1 MNTKDVAKF
10 VEKTRI
16 QSLPSGV
23 ASIGRQKILDTL
35 GVMFAGLDTR
45 AAKIARHFVEAKGG
59 TDETTLFGSDIKVPS
74 SESAFAHTIAATD
87 LDYDDGHWWGVHP
100 AAAIIPALL
109 SVAEMANSTGA
120 EFLEAVVA
128 AYEVHLRSG
137 DIFSPPPKLFLQHCS
152 GTCGAYGVAAGA
164 AKLLR
169 LSNAQIINA
178 IGIAGAHA
186 PIAPLW
192 GLAEAGPM
200 TKECM
205 GWGAKTGV
213 EAALLARLGF
223 TGPPVIFDDENNDRS
238 ALKTLGATYEI
249 MNSYFKPYAA
259 CRMAHVP
266 IDIVLDI
273 MKGHSLAP
281 DDILKITV
289 ETRKWASSLKNSR
302 PVSVEQAIYSIP
314 FSVGAAVADGEV
326 GPKQIREDRLND
338 PKILKQVDKVEL
350 VYNPELDE
358 GYQERWKAAVQI
370 DTQPESY
377 RVQRPFAKG
386 DLQNPF
392 TEEALKAKFLG
403 AASGLLG
410 NKGAEEIMNA
420 ILEIEAL
427 SQIGQLMTLIK
438 SSIQEN
444 RA

>member
-1 MNTKDVAKF
+1 MDTKDVAKF
-10 VEKTRI
+10 IEKTGI

-23 ASIGRQKILDTL
+23 ASIGKLKILDTL
-35 GVMFAGLDTR
+35 GVMLAGLNTR
-45 AAKIARHFVEAKGG
+45 AAKTARSLVEAKGG
-59 TDETTLFGSDIKVPS
+59 TEETTLFGSDAKVPA
-74 SESAFAHTIAATD
+74 SESAFANTIAATD
-87 LDYDDGHWWGVHP
+87 LDFDDGHWWGVHP
-100 AAAIIPALL
+100 AGAIIPALL
-109 SVAEMANSTGA
+109 AVAETVNSTGR
-120 EFLEAVVA
+120 ELLEAVVA

-152 GTCGAYGVAAGA
+152 GTCGTYGVAAGA
-164 AKLLR
+164 AKLLH
-169 LSNAQIINA
+169 LSEEQIINA

-192 GLAEAGPM
+192 GLAEKGPM

-213 EAALLARLGF
+213 EAALMARLGF
-223 TGPPVIFDDENNDRS
+223 TGPPIIFDDENNDRS
-238 ALKTLGATYEI
+238 ALETLGATYEI

-273 MKGHSLAP
+273 VKEHALLP

-289 ETRKWASSLKNSR
+289 ETRKWASSLKNNR
-302 PVSVEQAIYSIP
+302 PASVEQAVYSIP
-314 FSVGAAVADGEV
+314 FAVGAAVAEGEV
-326 GPKQIREDRLND
+326 SPRQMREERLKD
-338 PKILKQVDKVEL
+338 PHILKQVDKVEL

-358 GYQERWKAAVQI
+358 GYQERWKAAVNI
-370 DTQPESY
+370 DARSESY
-377 RVQRPFAKG
+377 RVQRPYAKG

-392 TEEALKAKFLG
+392 TEEELRAKFSG
-403 AASGLLG
+403 AASGVLG
-410 NKGAEEIMNA
+410 DKDTEEIINA

-427 SQIGQLMTLIK
+427 PQIRQLTTLIK
-438 SSIQEN
+438 SSIQKV